1 MQVGFLEIKWTDI
14 LDLTLVAFLMYY
26 IYKLVR
32 GSVASRVFLGYLLIY
47 LFYLIVKAIGLE
59 LLTRILEYFM
69 GVGAIAL
76 IVLFQQEI
84 RRFLLLVGKSTSLT
98 NTQFF
103 ANLLGTDVI
112 PDEKYPLKTIIE
124 ASKTMSSEFTGGIIV
139 IHGKD
144 KSDLQLT
151 SDDKKAIQ
159 DTMDEFVTEVSEIV
173 DFNKLNLYPNNVE
186 WSGKVTELDVE
197 FFYSIGETNG
207 IYINGTMTKIDDDYL
222 EFLNKLKQYYEK
234 FKSKWSKVIA
244 ARKKTPEA

>member
-1 MQVGFLEIKWTDI
+1 MNRHDEIK
-14 LDLTLVAFLMYY
+14 
-26 IYKLVR
+26 
-32 GSVASRVFLGYLLIY
+32 
-47 LFYLIVKAIGLE
+47 
-59 LLTRILEYFM
+59 
-69 GVGAIAL
+69 
-76 IVLFQQEI
+76 
-84 RRFLLLVGKSTSLT
+84 
-98 NTQFF
+98 
-103 ANLLGTDVI
+103 NLL
-112 PDEKYPLKTIIE
+112 E
-124 ASKTMSSEFTGGIIV
+124 ASKKLLNRNIISEDINHIRKNHGLIVEQDDDISAEEGPREYETADTEKDKKDDVDTIKSDKSKAYRISGGIIV

-151 SDDKKAIQ
+151 TDDKKAFQ
-159 DTMDEFVTEVSEIV
+159 ETMDEFVAEVSEIV

-222 EFLNKLKQYYEK
+222 EFLNNLRQYYEK

>member
-1 MQVGFLEIKWTDI
+1 MNRHDEIK
-14 LDLTLVAFLMYY
+14 
-26 IYKLVR
+26 
-32 GSVASRVFLGYLLIY
+32 
-47 LFYLIVKAIGLE
+47 
-59 LLTRILEYFM
+59 
-69 GVGAIAL
+69 
-76 IVLFQQEI
+76 
-84 RRFLLLVGKSTSLT
+84 
-98 NTQFF
+98 
-103 ANLLGTDVI
+103 NL
-112 PDEKYPLKTIIE
+112 IE
-124 ASKTMSSEFTGGIIV
+124 ASKKLLNKNLITEDINHIRKNHGLILEQGEDGPTEDQPKDYETAEDGMGDKEEQDVVKTDKSKGYRISGGIIV

-151 SDDKKAIQ
+151 SDDKKAFQ

-173 DFNKLNLYPNNVE
+173 DFNKLNLYPNTVE